1 MRKYIYNGAASS
13 FTLDLT
19 LDGEVNDPTT
29 PPDSPDASLVANL
42 VVVLAPDLDFSTDY
56 GTFAFEVVPLTPD
69 ASLLDETTID
79 YFGLDLFD
87 MGRNR

>member
-56 GTFAFEVVPLTPD
+56 VPLTPD